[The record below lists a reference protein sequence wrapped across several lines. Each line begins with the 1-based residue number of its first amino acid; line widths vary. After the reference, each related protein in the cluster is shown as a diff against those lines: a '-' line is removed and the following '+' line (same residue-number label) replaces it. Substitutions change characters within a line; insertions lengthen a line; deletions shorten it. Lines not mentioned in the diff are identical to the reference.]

1 MSAAEVIYPRQFGAH
16 GRVEPTVWFSAAE
29 LADLRLPGLPADKR
43 SIQRRAVD
51 ERWGERHSLAGE
63 PLSRTRPGRGGG
75 LEFHIELLPIAAR
88 EELIRRGIASAE
100 AGEIETPSE
109 ADALWEWFGAQPDKV
124 KAQAQARLDAVS
136 GVYLLAETLKVG
148 KAAAVAAIAKKE
160 GISTATLWSWIK
172 AVSAVERK
180 DWLPAL
186 APRRKGGGKAAEIPE
201 ELWQLYKSDW
211 LRLSAPP
218 AAASYDVVCRRARE
232 LGIALP
238 SIKAFQRRLAR
249 EIDPYVVIL
258 MREGPDAL
266 QRHVPSIRRTVED
279 VQVMEWVNIDG
290 HVFDVQV
297 KHPDTGKPMRP
308 TLVALQDIRS
318 SKILSWRVGVS
329 ESVETVRLAFADL
342 IRDFG
347 IPKDIILDNGRGFAA
362 KWLTGGALTRY
373 RFKILP
379 EDPQGLLVALGV
391 NIHWATPF
399 HGQAKPIERA
409 WGDLC
414 NYIAKSAEADGAY
427 TGNSPVNKPAN
438 SRTRSLEWDEFR
450 ALVDHE
456 IREHNAREGRTGR
469 DYNGRS
475 FDQVFAEGLAHAVI
489 EKPSRQQLR
498 DALLAVERK
507 RGDANS
513 GEIRLLGNRY
523 WSIECR
529 AIAGKYVTVRFDPDD
544 LHSVVH
550 VYGENGAYLFTAPI
564 LEDLGFKDTTGAA
577 TVSKRRS
584 HVRKLAR
591 MHAEAADLI
600 DPAEI
605 ARLKSGL
612 RAVQEP
618 ELPAPAAVRIHTKR
632 QSAAAAAP
640 APAPQPARSTSRVF
654 AALGKPRQVE

>member
-1 MSAAEVIYPRQFGAH
+1 MSAAEVIYPLQFVSQPHA
-16 GRVEPTVWFSAAE
+16 EPAIWFSAAE
-29 LADLRLPGLPADKR
+29 LAELRLPGLPRDKR
-43 SIQRRAVD
+43 SIQRRAIE
-51 ERWGERHSLAGE
+51 ERWGERRSLSGE

-75 LEFHIELLPIAAR
+75 LEFHITLLPVAAR
-88 EELIRRGIASAE
+88 EELIRRGIAGTE
-100 AGEIETPSE
+100 ATEVATPSE
-109 ADALWEWFGAQPDKV
+109 ADQLWEWFGAQPEKV
-124 KAQAQARLDAVS
+124 KQEAQKRLDAVTS
-136 GVYLLAETLKVG
+136 VNLLSETLKVG
-148 KAAAVAAIAKKE
+148 KSTAVTTIAAKHTVSA
-160 GISTATLWSWIK
+160 ATLWNWIK
-172 AVSAVERK
+172 AVAAFDRM

-186 APRRKGGGKAAEIPE
+186 APRRKGGGKAAKIPE

-218 AAASYDVVCRRARE
+218 AAASYDTVRRRARD

-238 SIKAFQRRLAR
+238 SIKAFQRRVAR

-266 QRHVPSIRRTVED
+266 QRHVPSIRRTVD
-279 VQVMEWVNIDG
+279 DIQVLEWVNIDG

-347 IPKDIILDNGRGFAA
+347 IPSDIILDNGRGFAA

-379 EDPQGLLVALGV
+379 EDPQGLLVQLGV
-391 NIHWATPF
+391 KIHWATPF

-438 SRTRSLEWDEFR
+438 SRTRSLEWDDFR

-489 EKPSRQQLR
+489 KKPSRQQLR

-529 AIAGKYVTVRFDPDD
+529 AIAGKYVTVRFDPDN
-544 LHSVVH
+544 LHSEVH
-550 VYGENGAYLFTAPI
+550 IYGENGAYLFTAPI
-564 LEDLGFKDTTGAA
+564 LEDLGFRDQAGATTVA
-577 TVSKRRS
+577 KRRS

-605 ARLKSGL
+605 ARIKSGV
-612 RAVQEP
+612 RAVPEP
-618 ELPAPAAVRIHTKR
+618 ELPAPAAVRIHTPR

-640 APAPQPARSTSRVF
+640 APQTARSTSRVF
-654 AALGKPRQVE
+654 AALGRPRQAE